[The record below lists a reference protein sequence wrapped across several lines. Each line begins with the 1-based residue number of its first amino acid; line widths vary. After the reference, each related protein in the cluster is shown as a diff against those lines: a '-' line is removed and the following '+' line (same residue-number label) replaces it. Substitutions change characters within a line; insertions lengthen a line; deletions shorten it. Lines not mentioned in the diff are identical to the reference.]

1 MRTTF
6 IRLAMVYI
14 CLLIAVQ
21 VSMNSSYADVDPN
34 SIVGIWLLDEGSGD
48 VVNDISGNGNNGTI
62 VGAKWVDG
70 VSGSAL
76 EFDGASHV
84 EIPASETTDDYVDG
98 FTYLLWVQPTANP
111 PNPNTR
117 LIERDW
123 HNPTIQIGPA
133 DFYGSTQ
140 IGADQANSNVRGG
153 IWSINEWSF
162 VALTWDGSTLSLYV
176 DEEMVNDIEL
186 GAPDFSKTNNQ
197 GAIWL
202 AQWKG
207 GAGWDFIGVID
218 EVGVF
223 NAALSHDDINS
234 IRENGLDSLASVS
247 SAGKMAVAWGYVKN
261 MR

>member
-1 MRTTF
+1 MKTTL

-14 CLLIAVQ
+14 CLLIVVQ
-21 VSMNSSYADVDPN
+21 ISVSNSHADVDPN
-34 SIVGIWLLDEGSGD
+34 SIVGLWLLDEGSGD
-48 VVNDISGNGNNGTI
+48 VINDISGNGNDGTI
-62 VGAKWVDG
+62 EGAKWVDG

-133 DFYGSTQ
+133 DFYGSIQ

>member
-1 MRTTF
+1 MRKTF
-6 IRLAMVYI
+6 VRLAMVYI

-21 VSMNSSYADVDPN
+21 ISMNSSYADIDPN
-34 SIVGIWLLDEGSGD
+34 SIVGLWLLDEGSGD
-48 VVNDISGNGNNGTI
+48 VAVDISGNGNDGTI
-62 VGAKWVDG
+62 EGAKWVDG

-111 PNPNTR
+111 PNANTR

-133 DFYGSTQ
+133 DFYGS
-140 IGADQANSNVRGG
+140 IEINGDQAVSHVRGG
-153 IWSINEWSF
+153 IWSMNEWSF

-176 DEEMVNDIEL
+176 DDEMVGDAEL
-186 GAPDFSKTNNQ
+186 GTPDFTKANNQ

-207 GAGWDFIGVID
+207 GAGWDFVGVID

-234 IRENGLDSLASVS
+234 IRENGLDSLTSVS
-247 SAGKMAVAWGYVKN
+247 SADKMAVSWGYVKSI
-261 MR
+261 R